1 MDALTG
7 AKRGAR
13 FRSGIQPTHKIPSD
27 FVAPKKAELTQPEGL
42 LAGLNPPQQA
52 AVTHGDG
59 PLLIVAGAGSGKT
72 AVLTRRVAYLMRQ
85 REVSPWAIL
94 AITFTNKAA
103 DEVRERVAG
112 LAGDVARGMPIGTFH
127 SQMGRMLRR
136 EAPRLGYKSSFT
148 IYDSSDSERL
158 ITYAMR
164 DLNIDPKR
172 IKPSAIH
179 HTISRAKDELI
190 DAEAYASSAA
200 NWYERQISAAYT
212 EYQKRLKQADAM
224 DFDDLIF
231 NSVRV
236 FREFPEVMRHYRE
249 RWRHILVDEFQDTN
263 AAQFELVRLLGA
275 PDGNVVVV
283 GDMDQ
288 SVYAFRGADYRN
300 LARFEEAF
308 PKASVVMLE
317 QNYRSTHNI
326 LSAANALIQH
336 NRSRKPKNLW
346 TEAGPG
352 EKIIRY
358 YAQDEHDE
366 AAFVAAEIEKLRE
379 NHGYRYRDATIFYRT
394 NAQSRVIE
402 EVFTRFGIPYRIIGG
417 LRFYERKEVK
427 DILAYLRVLSNPA
440 DAVSLRRI
448 INTPRR
454 GIGDRTVAELQAYA
468 LLRGMTIFEVI
479 EGADDVETLS
489 RRALSAV
496 KDFMHLMQ
504 ELRAFQQEG
513 ASIRSLIE
521 VIWERSGY
529 MAELESERTIESLGR
544 IENLKEL
551 AGVAAEFSE
560 RFPDGGLDDFLAQIS
575 LVSEQ
580 DEYDEEEM
588 AATLM
593 TLHNAKGLEFPVVF
607 IVGMEDGVFP
617 HIRSLGSPEE
627 LEEERRLAYVG
638 LTRAKQ
644 RLYLTLARSRSLW
657 GGSSYNP
664 PSRFLKEVPDEFVTS
679 IGDPGPMSESTRYPN
694 LERATSGWRIG
705 QEVSHTRWGLGVIT
719 SLSGT
724 GEKAEATIHFS
735 DEGEKRVVL
744 AYAPIKQVD

>member
-1 MDALTG
+1 M
-7 AKRGAR
+7 
-13 FRSGIQPTHKIPSD
+13 
-27 FVAPKKAELTQPEGL
+27 
-42 LAGLNPPQQA
+42 
-52 AVTHGDG
+52 
-59 PLLIVAGAGSGKT
+59 IVAGAGSGKT

-172 IKPSAIH
+172 LKPSVIH

-308 PKASVVMLE
+308 PKASVIMLE

-358 YAQDEHDE
+358 YADDEHDE

-379 NHGYRYRDATIFYRT
+379 KHGYRYRDATIFYRT

-454 GIGDRTVAELQAYA
+454 GIGDRTIAELQAYA
-468 LLRGMTIFEVI
+468 LLRGMTLFEVI
-479 EGADDVETLS
+479 EAADDVDTLS

-504 ELRAFQQEG
+504 ELRAFRQEG

-560 RFPDGGLDDFLAQIS
+560 RLPDGGLDDFLAQIS

-679 IGDPGPMSESTRYPN
+679 LGDPGPMSASTRYPN
-694 LERATSGWRIG
+694 LERATSGWRVG

-719 SLSGT
+719 SLSGS

>member
-1 MDALTG
+1 M
-7 AKRGAR
+7 
-13 FRSGIQPTHKIPSD
+13 
-27 FVAPKKAELTQPEGL
+27 APKRSELVQEEGL
-42 LAGLNPPQQA
+42 LAGLNPPQQT

-308 PKASVVMLE
+308 PNASVIMLE

-358 YAQDEHDE
+358 YADDEHDE

-454 GIGDRTVAELQAYA
+454 GIGDRTVAELQAHA
-468 LLRGMTIFEVI
+468 LLRGMTMFEVI
-479 EGADDVETLS
+479 EGADDVATLS
-489 RRALSAV
+489 RRALSAL

-504 ELRAFQQEG
+504 ELRAFRQEG
-513 ASIRSLIE
+513 ASIRSLVE

>member
-1 MDALTG
+1 MYLMSVG
-7 AKRGAR
+7 GGRHN
-13 FRSGIQPTHKIPSD
+13 SI
-27 FVAPKKAELTQPEGL
+27 VAQKKAETDVAPERGL
-42 LAGLNPPQQA
+42 LAGLNPPQRA
-52 AVTHGDG
+52 AVTHAGG

-72 AVLTRRVAYLMRQ
+72 AVLTRRVAHLMRQ
-85 REVSPWAIL
+85 QEVSPRAIL

-103 DEVRERVAG
+103 DEVKERVAM
-112 LAGDVARGMPIGTFH
+112 LAGDVARAMSIGTFH
-127 SQMGRMLRR
+127 SMMGRMLRR
-136 EAPRLGYKSSFT
+136 EVPRLGYRSSYT

-158 ITYAMR
+158 IGYIMR
-164 DLNIDPKR
+164 DLEVDPKR

-190 DAEAYASSAA
+190 DQEMYAQSAT
-200 NWYERQISAAYT
+200 NWFERQIAAVYT
-212 EYQKRLKQADAM
+212 EYQKRLRQADAM

-236 FREFPEVMRHYRE
+236 FREFPQVLMHYRE
-249 RWRHILVDEFQDTN
+249 RWQHILVDEFQDTN

-275 PDGNVVVV
+275 PDRNVVVV

-308 PKASVVMLE
+308 PNATVILLE
-317 QNYRSTHNI
+317 QNYRSTQNI

-336 NRSRKPKNLW
+336 NRSRKPKVLW
-346 TEAGPG
+346 THAGPG
-352 EKIIRY
+352 EKVVRY
-358 YAQDEHDE
+358 LADDEHDE
-366 AAFVAAEIEKLRE
+366 AAFVAAEIEKLRD
-379 NHGYRYRDATIFYRT
+379 NDGYRYRDASIFYRT
-394 NAQSRVIE
+394 NAQSRVVE
-402 EVFTRFGIPYRIIGG
+402 EVFTRFGIPYRIVGG

-427 DILAYLRVLSNPA
+427 DILAYLKVIANPA
-440 DAVSLRRI
+440 DTVSTRRI

-454 GIGDRTVAELQAYA
+454 GIGDRTLSELQAYA
-468 LLRGMTIFEVI
+468 MLRGVSLLEATEA
-479 EGADDVETLS
+479 ADDIETLS
-489 RRALSAV
+489 RRAVSAL
-496 KDFMHLMQ
+496 KDFLHLMN
-504 ELRAFQQEG
+504 ELRSFAEEG
-513 ASIRSLIE
+513 SVRNLIE
-521 VIWERSGY
+521 VTWERSGY
-529 MAELESERTIESLGR
+529 MAGLESERTIEALGR

-560 RFPDGGLDDFLAQIS
+560 RNPDGGLDDFLAGIS

-588 AATLM
+588 AVTLM

-607 IVGMEDGVFP
+607 ILGMEDGVFP

-657 GGSSYNP
+657 GGTNYNP
-664 PSRFLKEVPDEFVTS
+664 PSRFLKEIPEEFVRAL
-679 IGDPGPMSESTRYPN
+679 GDVTPSSGKEPRYPN
-694 LERATSGWRIG
+694 LERATAGWKVG
-705 QEVSHTRWGLGVIT
+705 QEVSHTRWGRGVIT
-719 SLSGT
+719 ALSGT
-724 GEKAEATIHFS
+724 GDKAEASIYFS
-735 DEGEKRVVL
+735 DEGEKRVLL
-744 AYAPIKQVD
+744 AYAPIKQVE

>member
-1 MDALTG
+1 ML
-7 AKRGAR
+7 
-13 FRSGIQPTHKIPSD
+13 RSQAQSYPD
-27 FVAPKKAELTQPEGL
+27 EGL

-172 IKPSAIH
+172 VKPSAIH
-179 HTISRAKDELI
+179 HAISRAKDELI

-200 NWYERQISAAYT
+200 NWYERQISAVYT

-308 PKASVVMLE
+308 PNASVIMLE

-358 YAQDEHDE
+358 YADDEHDE

-454 GIGDRTVAELQAYA
+454 GIGDRTIAELQAYA
-468 LLRGMTIFEVI
+468 LLRGITLFEVI
-479 EGADDVETLS
+479 EGADDVDTLS

-504 ELRAFQQEG
+504 ELRAFLQEG
-513 ASIRSLIE
+513 ASIRSLTE

-551 AGVAAEFSE
+551 AGVGAEFSE

-679 IGDPGPMSESTRYPN
+679 LGDPGPMSESTRYPN
-694 LERATSGWRIG
+694 LERATSGWRVG
-705 QEVSHTRWGLGVIT
+705 QEISHTRWGRGVIT

>member
-1 MDALTG
+1 MYLMSVGGGRHNAM
-7 AKRGAR
+7 
-13 FRSGIQPTHKIPSD
+13 
-27 FVAPKKAELTQPEGL
+27 VAQKKAEADVAPERGL
-42 LAGLNPPQQA
+42 LAGLNPPQRA
-52 AVTHGDG
+52 AVTHASG

-72 AVLTRRVAYLMRQ
+72 AVLTRRVAHLMRQ
-85 REVSPWAIL
+85 QEVSPRAIL

-103 DEVRERVAG
+103 DEVKERVAM
-112 LAGDVARGMPIGTFH
+112 LAGDVARAMAIGTFH
-127 SQMGRMLRR
+127 SMMGRMLRR
-136 EAPRLGYKSSFT
+136 EVPRLGYRSSYT

-158 ITYAMR
+158 IGYIMR
-164 DLNIDPKR
+164 DLEVDPKR

-190 DAEAYASSAA
+190 DQEMYAQSAT
-200 NWYERQISAAYT
+200 NWFERQIAAVYT
-212 EYQKRLKQADAM
+212 EYQKRLRQADAM

-236 FREFPEVMRHYRE
+236 FREFPEVLRHYRE
-249 RWRHILVDEFQDTN
+249 RWQHILVDEFQDTN

-275 PDGNVVVV
+275 PDRKVVVV

-308 PKASVVMLE
+308 PNATVILLE
-317 QNYRSTHNI
+317 QNYRSTQNI

-336 NRSRKPKNLW
+336 NRSRKPKVLW
-346 TEAGPG
+346 TDAGPG
-352 EKIIRY
+352 EKVVRY
-358 YAQDEHDE
+358 LSDDEHDE
-366 AAFVAAEIEKLRE
+366 AAFVAAEIEKLRD
-379 NHGYRYRDATIFYRT
+379 NDGYRYRDASIFYRT
-394 NAQSRVIE
+394 NAQSRVVE
-402 EVFTRFGIPYRIIGG
+402 EVFTRFGIPYRIVGG

-427 DILAYLRVLSNPA
+427 DILAYLKVVANPA
-440 DAVSLRRI
+440 DTVSTRRI

-454 GIGDRTVAELQAYA
+454 GIGDRTISELQAYA
-468 LLRGMTIFEVI
+468 MLRGVNLLEAI
-479 EGADDVETLS
+479 EAAEDIETLS
-489 RRALSAV
+489 RRAVSAL
-496 KDFMHLMQ
+496 KDFLHLMN
-504 ELRAFQQEG
+504 ELRTFAKEG
-513 ASIRSLIE
+513 SIRNLIE
-521 VIWERSGY
+521 VTWERSGY
-529 MAELESERTIESLGR
+529 MAGLESERTIEALGR

-560 RFPDGGLDDFLAQIS
+560 RNPDGGLDDFLAGIS

-588 AATLM
+588 AVTLM

-607 IVGMEDGVFP
+607 ILGMEDGVFP

-657 GGSSYNP
+657 GGTNYNP
-664 PSRFLKEVPDEFVTS
+664 PSRFLKEIPEEFIRALGDVTS
-679 IGDPGPMSESTRYPN
+679 SSDREPRYPN
-694 LERATSGWRIG
+694 LERATAGWKVG
-705 QEVSHTRWGLGVIT
+705 QEVSHTRWGRGVIT
-719 SLSGT
+719 ALSGT
-724 GEKAEATIHFS
+724 GDKAEASIYFS
-735 DEGEKRVVL
+735 DEGEKRVLL
-744 AYAPIKQVD
+744 AYAPIKQVE